1 MKEATGGRT
10 DGEEGPMRR
19 KDRREGAYRK
29 ERWGRSGVE
38 QKEKKEKN
46 KIKIEIVAH

>member
-38 QKEKKEKN
+38 QKEKK
-46 KIKIEIVAH
+46 IKK